1 MHPFIN
7 FKTQNMNISKKD
19 VSSQIAELS
28 ITLAPIDY
36 EAKVE
41 NAIKKVQKQA
51 SLPGFRPG
59 KVPVGLIKKQ
69 HGKSILVD
77 EINKILNEA
86 LYHYINDNK
95 LEILG
100 NPMPKVD
107 NTIDF
112 DHQKEWTFNYELGL
126 TPIFDVKLDNSQ
138 SFVYNTVKIDDELVE
153 KYLKDVK
160 RNYGKPSNPDLAS
173 EKDVL
178 YIDIVELDADNNIVA
193 GGIFKSTSI
202 GIDRLK
208 NEAAKTKLIG
218 ATKESKIIINANEL
232 YDSAVDKSISLG
244 IDKEVAENFSANLQL
259 TVRNIARMEDAEL
272 NQELFDK
279 LYGAGTINSE
289 AEFRDKIKAELAIMF
304 TQDTDRKFI
313 EGVEKT
319 MVEKL
324 NIQLPDDFL
333 KRWLMAVNEK
343 PLTKEQLEA
352 EYPSYANSMKWKLIE
367 NKIIKTNEIVVSQ
380 DEARAEAAGYI
391 RSQYARYGQTPDE
404 TEVAKIADSILA
416 KQEEAQKIYEGIY
429 SKKVLDVL
437 KTNCKLETKEVSY
450 NEFFGIND

>member
-1 MHPFIN
+1 
-7 FKTQNMNISKKD
+7 MNISKKD

-28 ITLAPIDY
+28 ITLAPTDY

-51 SLPGFRPG
+51 ALPGFRPG

-77 EINKILNEA
+77 EVNKILNET

-112 DHQKEWTFNYELGL
+112 EHQKEWTFNYELGL
-126 TPIFDVKLDNSQ
+126 TPSFEVKLDSSQ
-138 SFVYNTVKIDDELVE
+138 SFVYNTVKIDEELVE

-160 RNYGKPSNPDLAS
+160 RNYGKPSNPDVAT

-193 GGIFKSTSI
+193 GGVFKSTSI

-208 NEAAKTKLIG
+208 SETAKAKLIG

-367 NKIIKTNEIVVSQ
+367 NKIIKANEIVVSQ

-391 RSQYARYGQTPDE
+391 RSQYARYGQAPDE
-404 TEVAKIADSILA
+404 AEVVKIADSILA

>member
-1 MHPFIN
+1 
-7 FKTQNMNISKKD
+7 MNISKKD

-28 ITLAPIDY
+28 ITLAPTDY

-51 SLPGFRPG
+51 ALPGFRPG

-77 EINKILNEA
+77 EVNKILNET

-107 NTIDF
+107 NAIDF

-126 TPIFDVKLDNSQ
+126 TPSFDVKLDNSQ

-160 RNYGKPSNPDLAS
+160 RNYGKPSNPDIAT

-193 GGIFKSTSI
+193 GGVFKSTSI

-208 NEAAKTKLIG
+208 NEAAKAKLIG

-244 IDKEVAENFSANLQL
+244 IDKEVAETFSANLQL

-367 NKIIKTNEIVVSQ
+367 NKIIKANEIVVSP

-404 TEVAKIADSILA
+404 AEVAKIADSILA

>member
-1 MHPFIN
+1 MHPLYL
-7 FKTQNMNISKKD
+7 FKKNNMNISKKD
-19 VSSQIAELS
+19 INALNAELS
-28 ITLAPIDY
+28 ITLTPADY
-36 EAKVE
+36 ETKVD

-51 SLPGFRPG
+51 AMPGFRPG

-86 LYHYINDNK
+86 LYNYINENK
-95 LEILG
+95 IEILG
-100 NPMPKVD
+100 NPMPKED
-107 NTIDF
+107 STIDF
-112 DHQKEWTFNYELGL
+112 DNQTEWTFNYELGL
-126 TPIFDVKLDNSQ
+126 SPQFDVKLDNSQ

-160 RNYGKPSNPDLAS
+160 RNYGKPSNPEVA
-173 EKDVL
+173 EAKDVL
-178 YIDIVELDADNNIVA
+178 YIDIVELDADNNVVA

-208 NEAAKTKLIG
+208 NEAAKAKLTG
-218 ATKESKIIINANEL
+218 AKKEDKIIINANEL

-244 IDKEVAENFSANLQL
+244 IDKEVAEKFDANLQL

-279 LYGAGTINSE
+279 LYGAGNINSLE
-289 AEFRDKIKAELAIMF
+289 EFKEKIKSELALMF
-304 TQDTDRKFI
+304 AQDTDRKFV
-313 EGVEKT
+313 ETVEKT
-319 MVEKL
+319 LVEKL
-324 NIQLPDDFL
+324 NIALPDDFL

-352 EYPSYANSMKWKLIE
+352 EYPAYAKSMQWKLIE
-367 NKIIKTNEIVVSQ
+367 NKIIKNNNIAVSI
-380 DEARAEAAGYI
+380 DEAKEEAASYV
-391 RSQYARYGQTPDE
+391 RSQFARYGQVPEDK
-404 TEVAKIADSILA
+404 EVSKIVDGILG
-416 KQEEAQKIYEGIY
+416 KQEEAQKIFEALY

-437 KTNCKLETKEVSY
+437 KTTCKLDTKEVSY
-450 NEFFGIND
+450 NEFFGINE

>member
-1 MHPFIN
+1 
-7 FKTQNMNISKKD
+7 MNISKKD
-19 VSSQIAELS
+19 INALNAELT
-28 ITLAPIDY
+28 ITLSPTDY

-41 NAIKKVQKQA
+41 SAIKKVQKQA

-77 EINKILNEA
+77 EINKILNET
-86 LYHYINDNK
+86 LYNYINENK

-100 NPMPKVD
+100 NPIPKLNSSV
-107 NTIDF
+107 DF
-112 DHQKEWTFNYELGL
+112 DKQTEWTFSYELGL
-126 TPIFDVKLDNSQ
+126 TPQFDVKLDNTQ

-160 RNYGKPSNPDLAS
+160 RNYGKPSNPEVAES
-173 EKDVL
+173 TDVL
-178 YIDIVELDADNNIVA
+178 YLDIVELDAENNIVA
-193 GGIFKSTSI
+193 GGVFKSTSV

-208 NEAAKTKLIG
+208 NEAAKVKLTG
-218 ATKESKIIINANEL
+218 SKKEDKIIINANEL

-244 IDKEVAENFSANLQL
+244 IDKELAESFNANLQL

-289 AEFRDKIKAELAIMF
+289 AEFKDKIKAELALMF

-313 EGVEKT
+313 ETVEKT
-319 MVEKL
+319 LVEKL
-324 NIQLPDDFL
+324 NIELPDEFL

-343 PLTKEQLEA
+343 PLTNEQLEA
-352 EYPSYANSMKWKLIE
+352 EYPSYAKSMQWKLIE
-367 NKIIKTNEIVVSQ
+367 NKIIKNNNIAVTA
-380 DEARAEAAGYI
+380 DEAKVEAGNYV
-391 RSQYARYGQTPDE
+391 RSQFARYGQVPGDA
-404 TEVAKIADSILA
+404 EVAKIVDGILS
-416 KQEEAQKIYEGIY
+416 KEQEAQKIFEGLY

-437 KTNCKLETKEVSY
+437 KTSCTLDTKEVSY
-450 NEFFGIND
+450 NEFFGINE

>member
-1 MHPFIN
+1 
-7 FKTQNMNISKKD
+7 MNISKKD

-28 ITLAPIDY
+28 ITLAPTDY

-41 NAIKKVQKQA
+41 SAIKKVQKQA
-51 SLPGFRPG
+51 ALPGFRPG

-77 EINKILNEA
+77 EVNKILNET

-112 DHQKEWTFNYELGL
+112 EHQKEWTFNYELGL
-126 TPIFDVKLDNSQ
+126 TPSFYVKLDSSQ

-160 RNYGKPSNPDLAS
+160 RNYGKPSNPDVAT

-193 GGIFKSTSI
+193 GGVFKSTSI

-208 NEAAKTKLIG
+208 SEVAKAKIIG

-352 EYPSYANSMKWKLIE
+352 EYPSYASSMKWKLIE
-367 NKIIKTNEIVVSQ
+367 NKIIKANEIVVSQ
-380 DEARAEAAGYI
+380 DEARAEAAVYI

-404 TEVAKIADSILA
+404 AEIAKIADSILA

>member
-1 MHPFIN
+1 
-7 FKTQNMNISKKD
+7 MNISKKD
-19 VSSQIAELS
+19 INALNAELT
-28 ITLAPIDY
+28 ITLSPTDY

-41 NAIKKVQKQA
+41 SAIKKVQKQA

-77 EINKILNEA
+77 EINKILNET
-86 LYHYINDNK
+86 LYNYINENK

-100 NPMPKVD
+100 NPIPKLNSSV
-107 NTIDF
+107 DF
-112 DHQKEWTFNYELGL
+112 DKQTEWTFSYELGL
-126 TPIFDVKLDNSQ
+126 TPQFDVKLDNTQ

-160 RNYGKPSNPDLAS
+160 RNYGKPSNPEVAES
-173 EKDVL
+173 TDVL
-178 YIDIVELDADNNIVA
+178 YLDIVELDAENNIVA
-193 GGIFKSTSI
+193 GGVFKSTSV

-208 NEAAKTKLIG
+208 NEAAKVKLTG
-218 ATKESKIIINANEL
+218 SKKEDKIIINANEL

-244 IDKEVAENFSANLQL
+244 IDKELAESFNANLQL

-279 LYGAGTINSE
+279 LYGAGAINSE
-289 AEFRDKIKAELAIMF
+289 AEFKDKIKAELALMF

-313 EGVEKT
+313 ETVEKT
-319 MVEKL
+319 LVEKL
-324 NIQLPDDFL
+324 NIELPDEFL

-343 PLTKEQLEA
+343 PLTNEQLEA
-352 EYPSYANSMKWKLIE
+352 EYPSYAKSMQWKLIE
-367 NKIIKTNEIVVSQ
+367 NKIIKNNNIAVTA
-380 DEARAEAAGYI
+380 DEAKVEAGNYV
-391 RSQYARYGQTPDE
+391 RSQFARYGQVPGDA
-404 TEVAKIADSILA
+404 EVAKIVDGILS
-416 KQEEAQKIYEGIY
+416 KEQEAQKIFEGLY

-437 KTNCKLETKEVSY
+437 KTSCTLDTKEVSY
-450 NEFFGIND
+450 NEFFGINE